1 MSSDRADPENTRDS
15 FDICTVKRVSLIW
28 NYKCESWIF
37 KRRIFF
43 WFSVYNIITISSLLL
58 ISERDMWWL
67 IIGTRSRRNE
77 KWTRFHAN
85 DSISKYFC
93 NLISWIGRFNLYI
106 WTKER
111 FGKNESAGDLNFFLS
126 KLNKVASHTDTAA
139 DDSNLK
145 NKPENRAWMYSPIRG
160 DR

>member
-1 MSSDRADPENTRDS
+1 MARGKLLKIS
-15 FDICTVKRVSLIW
+15 IW
-28 NYKCESWIF
+28 NFHLHFIF
-37 KRRIFF
+37 MLSKYNNQKK
-43 WFSVYNIITISSLLL
+43 FSVYNWIHHHYNSSLLL

-67 IIGTRSRRNE
+67 ITGTRSRRNE

-126 KLNKVASHTDTAA
+126 KLNKVASHTAA

-145 NKPENRAWMYSPIRG
+145 NKPENRAWMYSPTRG

>member
-1 MSSDRADPENTRDS
+1 MSSDGADPENTRDS

-37 KRRIFF
+37 KPRIFF

-67 IIGTRSRRNE
+67 ITGTRSRRNE

-93 NLISWIGRFNLYI
+93 NLISWIGRSVGVQPLHMNKGGSSSLGR
-106 WTKER
+106 ER
-111 FGKNESAGDLNFFLS
+111 VSRRLEFFP
-126 KLNKVASHTDTAA
+126 
-139 DDSNLK
+139 LK
-145 NKPENRAWMYSPIRG
+145 IEQSSITHWHSSWWF
-160 DR
+160 